1 MIVELEHLRPIGM
14 VAGHTN
20 FLPTVQEIFAN
31 ARIDPWPAQAKS
43 AGGAIAVDTEAR
55 SQQLR
60 GPTPRQAWGASCW
73 RAGARARLGLPGSQF
88 FVAWAGRPPSGW
100 CSGLGKRRWTPA
112 MASGAA

>member
-14 VAGHTN
+14 VAGSRTRT
-20 FLPTVQEIFAN
+20 FYQRFN